1 MEGVRNA
8 EQMAKSWWQFFDYC
22 FNYDPSALI
31 CQSFWAKV
39 IWGFIILGCIGVL
52 YGLWVFWDYRRKWQ
66 QARIA
71 QWQRESVDE
80 AGIKEIQWIADKAYQ
95 AEVPDDELLARIKA
109 AVDARKLEVGSGSR
123 PDAPA

>member
-1 MEGVRNA
+1 M
-8 EQMAKSWWQFFDYC
+8 
-22 FNYDPSALI
+22 I